1 MVWKIE
7 TNIASE
13 NIDEF
18 GLPSF
23 ITSCNGKPLIIRNTD
38 TVSVHEDYADMTIN
52 VQRFAS
58 LPKKGLSMLMD
69 SFNKMDIV
77 SHLHRRSRR

>member
-38 TVSVHEDYADMTIN
+38 TVSVHEDYADITINN
-52 VQRFAS
+52 VQRFC
-58 LPKKGLSMLMD
+58 
-69 SFNKMDIV
+69 IIT
-77 SHLHRRSRR
+77 

>member
-23 ITSCNGKPLIIRNTD
+23 ITSCNGKPLIKRNTD
-38 TVSVHEDYADMTIN
+38 TVSGHEI
-52 VQRFAS
+52 
-58 LPKKGLSMLMD
+58 ML
-69 SFNKMDIV
+69 I
-77 SHLHRRSRR
+77 